1 MFGIGQEGWQQHH
14 LPFLALLLS
23 SLCRARLNSSSVG
36 SELLALESHLDM
48 MFERMELNW
57 FFRSA
62 LRCEMA
68 RIRSFSSLFFLF
80 LTWGSEQQS
89 VGNKKMVAKC
99 NT

>member
-1 MFGIGQEGWQQHH
+1 
-14 LPFLALLLS
+14 
-23 SLCRARLNSSSVG
+23 
-36 SELLALESHLDM
+36 M

-68 RIRSFSSLFFLF
+68 RIRSFSSLFFF
-80 LTWGSEQQS
+80 LTWGSKQQS
-89 VGNKKMVAKC
+89 AGNKQMVAKC